1 MWPAGCPAGW
11 PAGGP
16 AGSQWQ
22 RTRALDACQGPAE
35 PPSHPAPPAPTAP
48 APAPRAGNS
57 GGPLLDSGG
66 AMIGINTAIYSP
78 SGDRA
83 WRVQLSFSF
92 SCGCVGRSVASTPPS
107 TRLQVAVLGR
117 SSHRCRYRAVVLV
130 GPWHRHRHPLAL
142 AWPAAAA
149 DARRCWAPGR
159 RAPSAAA
166 ARAARRRAGPARRPA
181 RPPSPPHWP
190 AQPGSSAGVGF
201 AIPVDVVKSS
211 VEQVGGAA
219 GWRGSAAGGAAR
231 RGRGGR
237 AHGSPPPAG
246 RMRALAGRR
255 PLPQPQHGA
264 SGAAR
269 RRGPP
274 NRLS

>member
-117 SSHRCRYRAVVLV
+117 SSHRCRFRVVGLV
-130 GPWHRHRHPLAL
+130 GPWHQHRHPLAFRWL
-142 AWPAAAA
+142 CLVDPVIVVVIVRLCWLVRGIDTVTRSPSRGLQQRPMPAAAGLRA
-149 DARRCWAPGR
+149 AARPRPPPREPPAGAPGL
-159 RAPSAAA
+159 RADPPALPRLRTGPPNQAA
-166 ARAARRRAGPARRPA
+166 ARAWAL
-181 RPPSPPHWP
+181 PSRWT
-190 AQPGSSAGVGF
+190 
-201 AIPVDVVKSS
+201 
-211 VEQVGGAA
+211 
-219 GWRGSAAGGAAR
+219 
-231 RGRGGR
+231 
-237 AHGSPPPAG
+237 
-246 RMRALAGRR
+246 L
-255 PLPQPQHGA
+255 
-264 SGAAR
+264 
-269 RRGPP
+269 
-274 NRLS
+274 